1 MGLFLMA
8 NDLKKVENP
17 TTKRPRRT
25 NATTTTRGKNST
37 SPVIIDNVKI
47 PQHQQT
53 KPKTVETELKTESK
67 SIVSLSSESSQC
79 SSIKSIPARVKTL
92 TTTNNNPQSTTSI
105 IQGEAITKSNLKIE
119 PVIDYDVEESNSQ
132 STTTQNN
139 EADDDDDSSVHLVVD
154 ETSSGGGNGPSCVQ
168 QSQTSSSIQ
177 QSVEADVGETS
188 NKATTVCITTESSTS
203 PLSGGGIAGANTVNT
218 VQDESSKLGN
228 TLTTATITVATMNDE
243 SSGAVATITNDNSN
257 SAAG

>member
-1 MGLFLMA
+1 M
-8 NDLKKVENP
+8 ENP
-17 TTKRPRRT
+17 TTKRPRKT
-25 NATTTTRGKNST
+25 NATTTTRGKNSS

-53 KPKTVETELKTESK
+53 KPKTVETDLKTESK

-79 SSIKSIPARVKTL
+79 SSVKSIPGVQTV
-92 TTTNNNPQSTTSI
+92 TSTNNNPQSTTSI
-105 IQGEAITKSNLKIE
+105 IQGETITQSNMKIE
-119 PVIDYDVEESNSQ
+119 PAIDYEFEESNSQ
-132 STTTQNN
+132 SQNN

-154 ETSSGGGNGPSCVQ
+154 ETSNGGGNGPSCVQ

-177 QSVEADVGETS
+177 QSVEADVCETS
-188 NKATTVCITTESSTS
+188 NKATTVCITTNTDSSTS
-203 PLSGGGIAGANTVNT
+203 PLSGGGIAAANTVNT
-218 VQDESSKLGN
+218 VLDESSKPGN
-228 TLTTATITVATMNDE
+228 TLTAATITVATINDE

>member
-1 MGLFLMA
+1 M
-8 NDLKKVENP
+8 
-17 TTKRPRRT
+17 
-25 NATTTTRGKNST
+25 
-37 SPVIIDNVKI
+37 
-47 PQHQQT
+47 
-53 KPKTVETELKTESK
+53 
-67 SIVSLSSESSQC
+67 
-79 SSIKSIPARVKTL
+79 
-92 TTTNNNPQSTTSI
+92 
-105 IQGEAITKSNLKIE
+105 IQGEAITQSNMKIE

-168 QSQTSSSIQ
+168 QSQTSSSIH

-188 NKATTVCITTESSTS
+188 NKATTVCITTNTDSSTS
-203 PLSGGGIAGANTVNT
+203 PLSGGGIAAANTANTVP
-218 VQDESSKLGN
+218 DESSKLGN

-243 SSGAVATITNDNSN
+243 SSGAVATITSDNSN